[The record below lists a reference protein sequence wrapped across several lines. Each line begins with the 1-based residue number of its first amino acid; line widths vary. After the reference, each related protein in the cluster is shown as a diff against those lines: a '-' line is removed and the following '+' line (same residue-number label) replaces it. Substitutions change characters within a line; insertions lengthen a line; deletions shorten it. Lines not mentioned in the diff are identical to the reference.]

1 MKNALAYTVV
11 NTKSRKMAQTRKR
24 YIFKLQNIRVNRY
37 TRFYIT
43 QEAQQKARFFWKLV
57 YSTYYDKNAMV
68 RNVVQC
74 FVMFYNVVQRFIVN
88 LKKAQI
94 SMICGKVYANTL
106 LSNYT

>member
-43 QEAQQKARFFWKLV
+43 QEAQQKARFF
-57 YSTYYDKNAMV
+57 
-68 RNVVQC
+68 
-74 FVMFYNVVQRFIVN
+74 
-88 LKKAQI
+88 
-94 SMICGKVYANTL
+94 
-106 LSNYT
+106 